1 MFPMILKNGDRVW
14 ITIGLVSYRVN
25 CHHTICGSKNLL
37 DLHNIQ
43 HTKITTTEGTL
54 KKMRAPSKA
63 TQKICT
69 FFRKKKTLLLY
80 GGWKKNLQHNF
91 CFILYASLEGKKLK
105 SYKCNMLNHVQLGRY
120 CYFFF
125 LGSPFS
131 PTVQLLFSNS
141 TSKQNYCSYYHISFF
156 FVFWPQSL
164 LLFVCHFVIYE
175 KQY

>member
-120 CYFFF
+120 CYFFLEAHFHPLCSCFFPTLLQNKTIAAITTSLFFCF
-125 LGSPFS
+125 LAPIVVTFCVPF
-131 PTVQLLFSNS
+131 
-141 TSKQNYCSYYHISFF
+141 CDI
-156 FVFWPQSL
+156 
-164 LLFVCHFVIYE
+164 
-175 KQY
+175 